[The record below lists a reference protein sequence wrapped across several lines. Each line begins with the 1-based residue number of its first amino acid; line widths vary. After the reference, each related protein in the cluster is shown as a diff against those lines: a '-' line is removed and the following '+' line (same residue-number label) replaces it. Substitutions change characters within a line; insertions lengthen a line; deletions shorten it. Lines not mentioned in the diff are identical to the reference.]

1 MRHYNATSGKSRKE
15 GRCHGKG
22 AYSVKCLRNLNKN
35 RGLEKLPEQRSGWT
49 RLSQSTGP
57 PSRVPLG
64 HRATQSLHSRGSDL
78 GFPGPRARASSC
90 TSHPAVHKR
99 WTSPHTT
106 TSMLTTVKVTQ
117 AHLQDQTHAKN
128 DMKKGNTSTLKTK
141 TLEALTQLSFK

>member
-1 MRHYNATSGKSRKE
+1 MKTPNPKSPKTVRHYNATSGKSRKE

-35 RGLEKLPEQRSGWT
+35 WGLEKLPEQRPGWT

-78 GFPGPRARASSC
+78 GFPDPRARASSR
-90 TSHPAVHKR
+90 SSEPAVHKR

-106 TSMLTTVKVTQ
+106 TST
-117 AHLQDQTHAKN
+117 AYHSES
-128 DMKKGNTSTLKTK
+128 NTGPPPRPNTRK
-141 TLEALTQLSFK
+141 ERH